1 MTLMSKQ
8 VTDSPPEGVR
18 LIREVRVR
26 DRLLDRLL
34 ATLRETILHP
44 FTPSVLILEDPK
56 AADATEAAPE
66 R

>member
-1 MTLMSKQ
+1 MTLMFKR
-8 VTDSPPEGVR
+8 VTDSPPEGGRQV
-18 LIREVRVR
+18 REVRVR

-56 AADATEAAPE
+56 AADDTGAAPE